1 MEGDL
6 VRQIN
11 EALTKSGE
19 RERLK
24 ELVRERLRQ
33 VGWFDQLVA
42 EVDSSLQIKELEACP
57 NINSYCL
64 RGGTE

>member
-24 ELVRERLRQ
+24 ELVKERLRQ
-33 VGWFDQLVA
+33 AGWFDQLVA
-42 EVDSSLQIKELEACP
+42 EVDSSYQIKELESFS
-57 NINSYCL
+57 NINACCL
-64 RGGTE
+64 RRGTE